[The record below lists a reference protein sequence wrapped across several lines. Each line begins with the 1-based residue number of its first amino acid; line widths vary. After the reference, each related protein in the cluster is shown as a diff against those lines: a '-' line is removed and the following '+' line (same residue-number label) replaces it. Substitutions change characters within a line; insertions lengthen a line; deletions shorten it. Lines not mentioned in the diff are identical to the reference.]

1 MPRNRNGG
9 GAYEL
14 VEGGYGGPH
23 DNGIG
28 KRGSPSTRFTWKR
41 LAVGAVVFIGLVWVF
56 GPRVKERYGYGS
68 DEESDMSPGTTTKEV
83 VTTVPAGTSNTHY
96 YVDVDDDFAAS
107 SSAST
112 STSTS
117 SHPTTYDSDPHPSQT
132 TYCTTPHLNSSSLPL
147 VQYAL
152 MIDAGSTG
160 SRIHIYK
167 FNNCR
172 STPTFEYEVFKMTKP
187 GLSNYAGLPGDA
199 ARSLDVLL
207 EEAMRVVPE
216 EMRKCTPV
224 AVKATAGLRLL
235 PGTQS
240 AEILEAVGKRIG
252 DVYPFQL
259 VESGGVVI
267 MDGKDEGVYAWITAN
282 YLMGT
287 IKEGASSGKDKDSVE
302 DRRQEGEK
310 STYAVLDLGGASTQI
325 VFEPVFEKE
334 EERMEEGEH
343 KYDLKF
349 AGRNHVLY
357 QHSYLDYGL
366 MRARVHVH
374 RLVDFISS
382 VRTNGKEVGEVVG
395 NPCLAK
401 GTRKTVQIEDEKR
414 NVTMSGEDV
423 GSFDGC
429 NRLMQLVLAKDAI
442 CELKPCSF
450 DGVYQPSLLTSFPS
464 GKVLLLSYFY
474 DRLHPL
480 LEPSTP
486 EPLTVSTVARTARDV
501 CEGRPRW
508 LERWGTKPAVMSEL
522 EDRPEWCLDL
532 TFMYTLLR
540 LGYEFED
547 DREIKLGK
555 KIRGTELGW
564 CLGATIEMVGGS
576 ELTCRA

>member
-1 MPRNRNGG
+1 MPRNHRDSNGRG
-9 GAYEL
+9 VYEL
-14 VEGGYGGPH
+14 VEGGFGGPP
-23 DNGIG
+23 DSIG
-28 KRGSPSTRFTWKR
+28 KRGSPSGRFTWKR

-68 DEESDMSPGTTTKEV
+68 EGETDVSRTGTKEV
-83 VTTVPAGTSNTHY
+83 GTDTHY
-96 YVDVDDDFAAS
+96 YVDIDDDLTESPS
-107 SSAST
+107 SSS
-112 STSTS
+112 S
-117 SHPTTYDSDPHPSQT
+117 SHPTTYDSDLNPSQT
-132 TYCTTPHLNSSSLPL
+132 TYCTSPPLNSSSSSSLPL

-172 STPTFEYEVFKMTKP
+172 STPAFEYEVFKMTKP
-187 GLSNYAGLPGDA
+187 GLSHYAGDPENA

-207 EEAMRVVPE
+207 DEAVRVVPE

-252 DVYPFQL
+252 EVYPFQL
-259 VESGGVVI
+259 VEGGGGGGGGGGKGGVVV

-287 IKEGASSGKDKDSVE
+287 IKEGASAE
-302 DRRQEGEK
+302 EK

-325 VFEPVFEKE
+325 VFEPVFERE
-334 EERMEEGEH
+334 DERMEEGEH

-401 GTRKTVQIEDEKR
+401 GMRRRVQIEDEER
-414 NVTMSGEDV
+414 NVTMGGEDV

-429 NRLMQLVLAKDAI
+429 NRLMQLVLAKDA
-442 CELKPCSF
+442 
-450 DGVYQPSLLTSFPS
+450 
-464 GKVLLLSYFY
+464 
-474 DRLHPL
+474 
-480 LEPSTP
+480 
-486 EPLTVSTVARTARDV
+486 
-501 CEGRPRW
+501 
-508 LERWGTKPAVMSEL
+508 
-522 EDRPEWCLDL
+522 
-532 TFMYTLLR
+532 
-540 LGYEFED
+540 
-547 DREIKLGK
+547 
-555 KIRGTELGW
+555 
-564 CLGATIEMVGGS
+564 
-576 ELTCRA
+576 